1 MDAGGRVPGER
12 AARGSESW
20 KNRVKIGR
28 GISSFLNNELSVV
41 VLDWFLARE
50 RERPFSGDCRLAA
63 WPEGDTLY
71 SKTTL

>member
-1 MDAGGRVPGER
+1 MDAGERVPGER

-20 KNRVKIGR
+20 KNRVEIGR

-50 RERPFSGDCRLAA
+50 RDRSVEIVA
-63 WPEGDTLY
+63 WPEGDTLH